1 MNRLKLKETMDQ
13 IHMKEEMQKEIIMK
27 VKRQT
32 DRRAFGKKRLHQ
44 AAAAAAAFVL
54 IAGAVI
60 PSQAAIRY
68 FVRDRLENIPKQ
80 ELEAV
85 NQMVQGQNN
94 AEADSFSREYSKEE
108 IKRLQQMQEA
118 YQNGRF
124 PQQTITF
131 TDSVGQ
137 IPDDSLSYDPD
148 TGFLYLPDRTLT
160 DEELLQIIDFNYT
173 RDYAV
178 SQGTAAQEARKE
190 WEEKE
195 EGLKAKVQK
204 EGWITEKE
212 ALQAAEV
219 YLQTEFGLSAE
230 GMIADVFL
238 DEPKTGLFIYHVS
251 YQTEDDISI
260 YAYGIDLNAEDGSLV
275 DTSDVS
281 IRKDRD
287 SETDKDID
295 KRIE

>member
-68 FVRDRLENIPKQ
+68 FVKDRLENIPKQ

-108 IKRLQQMQEA
+108 IKRMQQMQEA

-148 TGFLYLPDRTLT
+148 TSFLYLPDRVLT

>member
-1 MNRLKLKETMDQ
+1 MNRLKLKKTMDQ

-68 FVRDRLENIPKQ
+68 FVKDRLENIPKQ

-108 IKRLQQMQEA
+108 IKRMQQMQEA

-148 TGFLYLPDRTLT
+148 TSFLYLPDRTLT

-238 DEPKTGLFIYHVS
+238 DEPKTGLFIYHVG

-275 DTSDVS
+275 DTSDAS

-287 SETDKDID
+287 LETDNDID
-295 KRIE
+295 N

>member
-1 MNRLKLKETMDQ
+1 MNRLKLKETIDQ

-44 AAAAAAAFVL
+44 AAAAFVL

-68 FVRDRLENIPKQ
+68 FVKDRLENIPKQ

-108 IKRLQQMQEA
+108 IKRMQQMQEA

>member
-68 FVRDRLENIPKQ
+68 FVKDRLENIPKQ

-275 DTSDVS
+275 DTSDAS

-287 SETDKDID
+287 LETDNDID
-295 KRIE
+295 N

>member
-68 FVRDRLENIPKQ
+68 FVKDRLENIPKQ

-251 YQTEDDISI
+251 YQTEDDIST

-275 DTSDVS
+275 DTSDAS

-287 SETDKDID
+287 LETDNDID
-295 KRIE
+295 N

>member
-44 AAAAAAAFVL
+44 AVAAAAAFVL

-68 FVRDRLENIPKQ
+68 FVKDRLENIPKQ

-85 NQMVQGQNN
+85 NQIVQDQNN

-108 IKRLQQMQEA
+108 IKRMQQMQEA

-137 IPDDSLSYDPD
+137 IPNDSLRYDSD
-148 TGFLYLPDRTLT
+148 TGFLFLPDRTLT

-219 YLQTEFGLSAE
+219 YLQTEFGVSAE

-238 DEPKTGLFIYHVS
+238 DEPKTGLFIYHVG

-275 DTSDVS
+275 DTSDAS
-281 IRKDRD
+281 IPKDRD
-287 SETDKDID
+287 SETDSYD
-295 KRIE
+295 E

>member
-1 MNRLKLKETMDQ
+1 MLFRS
-13 IHMKEEMQKEIIMK
+13 
-27 VKRQT
+27 QT

-68 FVRDRLENIPKQ
+68 FVKDRLENIPKQ

-108 IKRLQQMQEA
+108 IKRMQQMQEA

-148 TGFLYLPDRTLT
+148 TSFLYLPDRTLT

-238 DEPKTGLFIYHVS
+238 DEPKTGLFIYHVG

-275 DTSDVS
+275 DTSDAS

-287 SETDKDID
+287 LETDNDID
-295 KRIE
+295 N

>member
-60 PSQAAIRY
+60 PSQAGLRN
-68 FVRDRLENIPKQ
+68 FVKDRLENMPKQ

-85 NQMVQGQNN
+85 NQMVQSQNN

-108 IKRLQQMQEA
+108 IKRMQQLQEA

-137 IPDDSLSYDPD
+137 IPDDLLRYDPD
-148 TGFLYLPDRTLT
+148 TNFLYLPDRVLT

-195 EGLKAKVQK
+195 ESLKAKVQK

-230 GMIADVFL
+230 GMETYVFL

-251 YQTEDDISI
+251 YQTEDDIST

-275 DTSDVS
+275 DTSDAS

-287 SETDKDID
+287 LETDNDID
-295 KRIE
+295 N

>member
-32 DRRAFGKKRLHQ
+32 DRRAFGRKRLHQ
-44 AAAAAAAFVL
+44 AAAAIAAFVL

-60 PSQAAIRY
+60 PSQAGLWS
-68 FVRDRLENIPKQ
+68 FVKDRLENMPKQ
-80 ELEAV
+80 KLEAI
-85 NQMVQGQNN
+85 NQMVQDQNN
-94 AEADSFSREYSKEE
+94 AEADRFSREYSEEE
-108 IKRLQQMQEA
+108 IKRMQQLQEA

-131 TDSVGQ
+131 TDRVGQ
-137 IPDDSLSYDPD
+137 IPDDLLRYDPD

-190 WEEKE
+190 WEEKQ

-212 ALQAAEV
+212 ALQEAEV

-230 GMIADVFL
+230 GMTAYVFL

-251 YQTEDDISI
+251 YQTEDDSSI

-275 DTSDVS
+275 DTSDAS
-281 IRKDRD
+281 IRKDRKT
-287 SETDKDID
+287 S
-295 KRIE
+295 

>member
-44 AAAAAAAFVL
+44 AVAAAAAFVL

-60 PSQAAIRY
+60 PSQAGLRH
-68 FVRDRLENIPKQ
+68 FVKDRLENMPKQ

-85 NQMVQGQNN
+85 NQMVQSQNN

-108 IKRLQQMQEA
+108 IKRMQQLQEA

-137 IPDDSLSYDPD
+137 IPDDLLRYDPD
-148 TGFLYLPDRTLT
+148 TNFLYLPDRVLT

-251 YQTEDDISI
+251 YQTEDDIST

-275 DTSDVS
+275 DTSDAS

-287 SETDKDID
+287 LETDNDID
-295 KRIE
+295 S

>member
-44 AAAAAAAFVL
+44 AVAAAAAFVL

-60 PSQAAIRY
+60 PSQAGLRH
-68 FVRDRLENIPKQ
+68 FVKDRLENMPKQ

-85 NQMVQGQNN
+85 NQMVQSQNN

-108 IKRLQQMQEA
+108 IKRMQQMQEA

-124 PQQTITF
+124 PQQTITY

-148 TGFLYLPDRTLT
+148 TSFLYLPDRTLT

-219 YLQTEFGLSAE
+219 YLQTEFGVSAE

-238 DEPKTGLFIYHVS
+238 DEPKTGLFIYHVG

-275 DTSDVS
+275 DTSDAS

-287 SETDKDID
+287 LETDNDID
-295 KRIE
+295 N

>member
-60 PSQAAIRY
+60 PSQAGLRN
-68 FVRDRLENIPKQ
+68 FVKDRLENMPKQ

>member
-1 MNRLKLKETMDQ
+1 
-13 IHMKEEMQKEIIMK
+13 
-27 VKRQT
+27 
-32 DRRAFGKKRLHQ
+32 
-44 AAAAAAAFVL
+44 
-54 IAGAVI
+54 
-60 PSQAAIRY
+60 
-68 FVRDRLENIPKQ
+68 
-80 ELEAV
+80 
-85 NQMVQGQNN
+85 MVQDQNN
-94 AEADSFSREYSKEE
+94 AEADSFSRDYSKEE
-108 IKRLQQMQEA
+108 IKRMHQLQEA

-137 IPDDSLSYDPD
+137 IPDDLLRYDPD
-148 TGFLYLPDRTLT
+148 TSFFYLPDRMLT

-219 YLQTEFGLSAE
+219 YLQTEFGVSAE

-238 DEPKTGLFIYHVS
+238 DEPKTGLFIYHVG

-275 DTSDVS
+275 DTSDAS

-287 SETDKDID
+287 LETDNDID
-295 KRIE
+295 N

>member
-44 AAAAAAAFVL
+44 AVAAAAAFVL

-60 PSQAAIRY
+60 PSQAGIRY
-68 FVRDRLENIPKQ
+68 FVKDRLENIPKQ

-85 NQMVQGQNN
+85 NQMVQSQNN

-108 IKRLQQMQEA
+108 IKRMQQLQEA

-124 PQQTITF
+124 PQQTITY

-137 IPDDSLSYDPD
+137 IPDDLLRYDPD
-148 TGFLYLPDRTLT
+148 TSFLYLPDRTLT

-219 YLQTEFGLSAE
+219 YLQTEFGVSAE

-238 DEPKTGLFIYHVS
+238 DEPKTGLFIYHVG

-275 DTSDVS
+275 DTSDAS

-287 SETDKDID
+287 LETDNDID
-295 KRIE
+295 N

>member
-44 AAAAAAAFVL
+44 AVAAAAAFVL

-60 PSQAAIRY
+60 PSQAGLRH
-68 FVRDRLENIPKQ
+68 FVKDRLENIPKQ

-85 NQMVQGQNN
+85 NQMVQSQNN

-108 IKRLQQMQEA
+108 IKRMQQMQEA

-124 PQQTITF
+124 PQQTITY

-148 TGFLYLPDRTLT
+148 TSFLYLPDRTLT

-219 YLQTEFGLSAE
+219 YLQTEFGVSAE

-238 DEPKTGLFIYHVS
+238 DEPKTGLFIYHVG

-275 DTSDVS
+275 DTSDAS

-287 SETDKDID
+287 LETDNDID
-295 KRIE
+295 N

>member
-32 DRRAFGKKRLHQ
+32 DRRAFRKKRLHQ
-44 AAAAAAAFVL
+44 AAAAAAAFIL

-60 PSQAAIRY
+60 PSQAGIRH
-68 FVRDRLENIPKQ
+68 FVKDRLENIPKQ

-108 IKRLQQMQEA
+108 IKRMQQMQEA

-137 IPDDSLSYDPD
+137 IPDDSLRYDPD

-230 GMIADVFL
+230 GMITYVFL
-238 DEPKTGLFIYHVS
+238 DEPKAGRFIYHVS
-251 YQTEDDISI
+251 YQTEDDIST

-275 DTSDVS
+275 DTSDAS

-287 SETDKDID
+287 SETAKDID
-295 KRIE
+295 KMIE

>member
-44 AAAAAAAFVL
+44 ATAAAAAFVL

-68 FVRDRLENIPKQ
+68 FVKDRLENIPKQ

-85 NQMVQGQNN
+85 NQMVQDQNN

-108 IKRLQQMQEA
+108 IKRIQQMQEA

-137 IPDDSLSYDPD
+137 IPDDSLRYDPD

-251 YQTEDDISI
+251 YQTEDDIST

-275 DTSDVS
+275 DTSDAS
-281 IRKDRD
+281 IRKDQD

-295 KRIE
+295 KMIE

>member
-68 FVRDRLENIPKQ
+68 FVKDRLENIPKQ

-108 IKRLQQMQEA
+108 IKRMQQMQEA

-148 TGFLYLPDRTLT
+148 TSFLYLPDRTLT

-230 GMIADVFL
+230 GMTADVFL

-275 DTSDVS
+275 DTSDAS

-287 SETDKDID
+287 LETDNDID
-295 KRIE
+295 N

>member
-1 MNRLKLKETMDQ
+1 MNRLKLKETMNQ

-44 AAAAAAAFVL
+44 AVAAAAAFVL

-68 FVRDRLENIPKQ
+68 FVKDRLENIPKQ

-85 NQMVQGQNN
+85 NQIVQDQNN

-108 IKRLQQMQEA
+108 IKRMQQMQEA

-148 TGFLYLPDRTLT
+148 TSFLYLPDRTLT

>member
-32 DRRAFGKKRLHQ
+32 DRREFGKKRLHQ
-44 AAAAAAAFVL
+44 AVAAAAAFVL

-60 PSQAAIRY
+60 PSQAGLRH
-68 FVRDRLENIPKQ
+68 FVKDRLENMPKQ

-85 NQMVQGQNN
+85 NQMVQSQNN

-108 IKRLQQMQEA
+108 IKRMQQLQEA

-124 PQQTITF
+124 PQQTITY

-148 TGFLYLPDRTLT
+148 TSFLYLPDRTLT

-219 YLQTEFGLSAE
+219 YLQTEFGVSAE

-238 DEPKTGLFIYHVS
+238 DEPKTGLFIYHVG

-275 DTSDVS
+275 DTSDAS

-287 SETDKDID
+287 LETDNDID
-295 KRIE
+295 N

>member
-44 AAAAAAAFVL
+44 AVAAAAAFVL

-60 PSQAAIRY
+60 PSQAGLRN
-68 FVRDRLENIPKQ
+68 FVKDRLENMPKQ

-85 NQMVQGQNN
+85 NQMVQSQNN

-108 IKRLQQMQEA
+108 IKRMQQLQEA

-137 IPDDSLSYDPD
+137 IPDDLLRYDPD
-148 TGFLYLPDRTLT
+148 TNFLYLPDRMLT

-195 EGLKAKVQK
+195 ESLKAKVQK

-230 GMIADVFL
+230 GMETYVFL

-251 YQTEDDISI
+251 YQTEDDIST

-275 DTSDVS
+275 DTSDAS

-287 SETDKDID
+287 LETDNDID
-295 KRIE
+295 N

>member
-44 AAAAAAAFVL
+44 AVAAAAAFVL

-60 PSQAAIRY
+60 PSQAGLRH
-68 FVRDRLENIPKQ
+68 FVKDRLENMPKQ

-85 NQMVQGQNN
+85 NQMVQSQNN

-108 IKRLQQMQEA
+108 IKRMQQLQEA

-124 PQQTITF
+124 PQQTITY

-137 IPDDSLSYDPD
+137 IPDDLLRYDPD
-148 TGFLYLPDRTLT
+148 TNFLYLPDRMLT

-190 WEEKE
+190 WEEKQ
-195 EGLKAKVQK
+195 EGLKAKIQK

-230 GMIADVFL
+230 GMTADVFL

-251 YQTEDDISI
+251 YQTEDDIST

-275 DTSDVS
+275 DTSDAS

-287 SETDKDID
+287 LETDNDID
-295 KRIE
+295 N

>member
-44 AAAAAAAFVL
+44 AVAAAAAFVL

-60 PSQAAIRY
+60 PSQAGLRH
-68 FVRDRLENIPKQ
+68 FVKDRLENMPKQ

-85 NQMVQGQNN
+85 NQMVQSQNN

-108 IKRLQQMQEA
+108 IKRMQQLQEA

-124 PQQTITF
+124 PQQTITY

-137 IPDDSLSYDPD
+137 IPDDLLRYDPD
-148 TGFLYLPDRTLT
+148 TSFLYLPDRTLT

-219 YLQTEFGLSAE
+219 YLQTEFGVSAE
-230 GMIADVFL
+230 GMTADVFL
-238 DEPKTGLFIYHVS
+238 DEPKTGLFIYHVG
-251 YQTEDDISI
+251 YQTEDDSSI

-275 DTSDVS
+275 DTSDAS
-281 IRKDRD
+281 IPKDRD
-287 SETDKDID
+287 SETDSYD
-295 KRIE
+295 E

>member
-44 AAAAAAAFVL
+44 AVAAAAVFVL

-60 PSQAAIRY
+60 PSQAGLRH
-68 FVRDRLENIPKQ
+68 FVKDRLENMPKQ

-85 NQMVQGQNN
+85 NQMVQSQNN

-108 IKRLQQMQEA
+108 IKRMQQLQEA

-124 PQQTITF
+124 PQQTITY

-137 IPDDSLSYDPD
+137 IPDDLLRYDPD
-148 TGFLYLPDRTLT
+148 TSFLYLPDRTLT

-219 YLQTEFGLSAE
+219 YLQTEFGVSAE

-238 DEPKTGLFIYHVS
+238 DEPKTGLFIYHVG

-275 DTSDVS
+275 DTSDAS

-287 SETDKDID
+287 LETDNDID
-295 KRIE
+295 N

>member
-1 MNRLKLKETMDQ
+1 MNRLKLKETMNQ

-44 AAAAAAAFVL
+44 AVAAAAAFVL

-68 FVRDRLENIPKQ
+68 FVKDRLENIPKQ

-108 IKRLQQMQEA
+108 IKRMQQMQEA

-148 TGFLYLPDRTLT
+148 TNFLYLPDRTLT

-238 DEPKTGLFIYHVS
+238 DEPKTGLFIYHVG

-275 DTSDVS
+275 DTSDAS

-287 SETDKDID
+287 LETDNDID
-295 KRIE
+295 N

>member
-44 AAAAAAAFVL
+44 AVAAAAVFVL

-60 PSQAAIRY
+60 PSQAGLRH
-68 FVRDRLENIPKQ
+68 FVKDRLENMPKQ

-85 NQMVQGQNN
+85 NQMVQSQNN

-108 IKRLQQMQEA
+108 IKRMQQLQEA

-124 PQQTITF
+124 PQQTITY

-137 IPDDSLSYDPD
+137 IPDDLLRYDPD
-148 TGFLYLPDRTLT
+148 TSFLYLPDRTLT

-219 YLQTEFGLSAE
+219 YLQTEFGVSAE

-238 DEPKTGLFIYHVS
+238 DEPKTGLFIYHVG
-251 YQTEDDISI
+251 YQTEDDIST

-275 DTSDVS
+275 DTSDAS

-287 SETDKDID
+287 LETDNDID
-295 KRIE
+295 N

>member
-68 FVRDRLENIPKQ
+68 FVKDRLENIPKQ

-195 EGLKAKVQK
+195 ESLKAKVQK

>member
-44 AAAAAAAFVL
+44 AVAAAAAFVL

-60 PSQAAIRY
+60 PSQAGLRH
-68 FVRDRLENIPKQ
+68 FVKDRLENMPKQ

-85 NQMVQGQNN
+85 NQMVQSQNN

-108 IKRLQQMQEA
+108 IKRMQQLQEA

-124 PQQTITF
+124 PQQTITY

-137 IPDDSLSYDPD
+137 IPDDLLRYDPD
-148 TGFLYLPDRTLT
+148 TSFLYLPDRTLT

-195 EGLKAKVQK
+195 EGLQAKVQK

-219 YLQTEFGLSAE
+219 YLQTEFGVSAE

-238 DEPKTGLFIYHVS
+238 DEPKTGLFIYHVG

-275 DTSDVS
+275 DTSDAS

-287 SETDKDID
+287 LETDNDID
-295 KRIE
+295 N

>member
-44 AAAAAAAFVL
+44 AVAAAAAFVL

-68 FVRDRLENIPKQ
+68 FVKDRLENIPKQ

-108 IKRLQQMQEA
+108 IKRMQQMQEA

-124 PQQTITF
+124 PQQTITY

-137 IPDDSLSYDPD
+137 IPDDLLRYDPD
-148 TGFLYLPDRTLT
+148 TSFLYLPDRTLT

-219 YLQTEFGLSAE
+219 YLQTEFGVSAE

-238 DEPKTGLFIYHVS
+238 DEPKTGLFIYHVG

-275 DTSDVS
+275 DTSDAS

-287 SETDKDID
+287 LETDNDID
-295 KRIE
+295 N

>member
-13 IHMKEEMQKEIIMK
+13 IHMKEVMQKEIIMK

-68 FVRDRLENIPKQ
+68 FVKDRLENIPKQ

-108 IKRLQQMQEA
+108 IKRMQQMQEA

-148 TGFLYLPDRTLT
+148 TSFLYLPDRTLT

>member
-68 FVRDRLENIPKQ
+68 FVKDRLENIPKQ

-94 AEADSFSREYSKEE
+94 TEADSFSRDYSNEE
-108 IKRLQQMQEA
+108 IKRMQQLQEA

>member
-68 FVRDRLENIPKQ
+68 FVKDRLENIPKQ

-108 IKRLQQMQEA
+108 IKRMQQMQEA

-230 GMIADVFL
+230 GMTADVFL

>member
-1 MNRLKLKETMDQ
+1 MNRLKLKETIDQ

-44 AAAAAAAFVL
+44 AAAAATAFVL

-68 FVRDRLENIPKQ
+68 FVKDRLENIPKQ

-108 IKRLQQMQEA
+108 IKRMQQMQEA

>member
-32 DRRAFGKKRLHQ
+32 DRRAFGRKRLHQ
-44 AAAAAAAFVL
+44 AAAAIAAFVL

-60 PSQAAIRY
+60 PSQAGLWS
-68 FVRDRLENIPKQ
+68 FVKDRLENMPKQ
-80 ELEAV
+80 KLEAI
-85 NQMVQGQNN
+85 NQMVQDQNN
-94 AEADSFSREYSKEE
+94 AEADRFSREYSEEE
-108 IKRLQQMQEA
+108 IKRMQQLQEA

-131 TDSVGQ
+131 TDRVGQ
-137 IPDDSLSYDPD
+137 IPDDLLRYDPD

-190 WEEKE
+190 WEEKQ

-212 ALQAAEV
+212 ALQEAEV

-251 YQTEDDISI
+251 YQTEDDSSI

-275 DTSDVS
+275 DTSDAS
-281 IRKDRD
+281 IRKDRKT
-287 SETDKDID
+287 S
-295 KRIE
+295 

>member
-1 MNRLKLKETMDQ
+1 
-13 IHMKEEMQKEIIMK
+13 MQ
-27 VKRQT
+27 Q
-32 DRRAFGKKRLHQ
+32 L
-44 AAAAAAAFVL
+44 
-54 IAGAVI
+54 
-60 PSQAAIRY
+60 
-68 FVRDRLENIPKQ
+68 
-80 ELEAV
+80 
-85 NQMVQGQNN
+85 
-94 AEADSFSREYSKEE
+94 
-108 IKRLQQMQEA
+108 QEA

-137 IPDDSLSYDPD
+137 IPDDLLRYDPD

-195 EGLKAKVQK
+195 ENLKAKVQK
-204 EGWITEKE
+204 EGWISEKE

-230 GMIADVFL
+230 GMKAYVFL

-251 YQTEDDISI
+251 YQTEDDIST

-275 DTSDVS
+275 DTSDAS

-295 KRIE
+295 KMAE

>member
-44 AAAAAAAFVL
+44 AVAAAAAFVL

-60 PSQAAIRY
+60 PSQAGLRN
-68 FVRDRLENIPKQ
+68 FVKDRLENMPKQ

-85 NQMVQGQNN
+85 NQMVQSQNN

-108 IKRLQQMQEA
+108 IKRMQQLQEA

-137 IPDDSLSYDPD
+137 IPDDLLRYDPD
-148 TGFLYLPDRTLT
+148 TNFLYLPDRVLT

-195 EGLKAKVQK
+195 ESLKAKVQK

-230 GMIADVFL
+230 GMETYVFL

-251 YQTEDDISI
+251 YQTEDDIST

-275 DTSDVS
+275 DTSDAS

-287 SETDKDID
+287 LETDNDID
-295 KRIE
+295 N